1 MSTSKHKQSL
11 SAFAQDGEL
20 AQEISG
26 FQPRPAQVKMAQ
38 AIADVAEVQGQ
49 LVVEAGT
56 GTGKTFAYL
65 VPAML
70 SEEKAIVSTGT
81 KNLQEQLFFKD
92 LPLVKKALGSHKT
105 IALLK
110 GRANYLCLYR
120 LAQHTRHTH
129 LVDSTALGE
138 LTKVKKWSNSTK
150 TGDVGELDDI
160 AEDARILPFVTS
172 TVDNCLGRDC
182 PDYEDCYL
190 VKARKDAMD
199 ADLVV
204 VNHHLFFADAALKDT
219 GFGELIPEAQTIIFD
234 EAHQIPD
241 VATQYFGETV
251 SSRQIQDM
259 CKDIEAIQKTALKD
273 ANQLSLAAEK
283 LRLVT
288 ADLRIMFPIQPSKGN
303 WFEQLRR
310 EDIQS
315 QMDAIQNAM
324 DLLYEVTKV
333 NLGREK
339 ALDAL
344 FERCSL
350 TRSKLRKM
358 LEVNQLGVSLWFETT
373 PKHISLHLTPLS
385 IAKKFAAMVE
395 EEERTWVFTSATI
408 SVDGSCQHF
417 KKQLGLNGAR
427 DLILDSPFDYQKQ
440 SLLCV
445 PRYLPEASSKERTM
459 ALVDIAVRIVEASQG
474 NCFLLFTSHAMM
486 RRVAEQLEEEVDNP
500 ILVQGQ
506 TSKRVL
512 LEQFLEEEQ
521 AVLLATGAF
530 WEGVDVRGDK
540 LTCVMID
547 KLPFASPDEPL
558 LQARNEDARKRG
570 ENPFATMQIPQA
582 VITMKQ
588 GAGRLI
594 RDVKDRGVLV
604 VCDPRLVYK
613 DYGKTFLGSLP
624 DMRRTRNLDEAMA
637 FLQDIAMEPDE
648 QIEE

>member
-1 MSTSKHKQSL
+1 MSKSKHKQTL
-11 SAFAQDGEL
+11 SAFAQEGEL
-20 AQEISG
+20 AQQING
-26 FQPRPAQVKMAQ
+26 FQPRPAQVQMAQ

-70 SEEKAIVSTGT
+70 AEEKAIVSTGT

-138 LTKVKKWSNSTK
+138 LTRVKKWSNSTK

-190 VKARKDAMD
+190 VKARKEAMD

-251 SSRQIQDM
+251 SSRQIQEM

-288 ADLRIMFPIQPSKGN
+288 ADLRIMFPVQPSKGN

-344 FERCSL
+344 FERCSM

-417 KKQLGLNGAR
+417 KKQLGLNDAQ
-427 DLILDSPFDYQKQ
+427 DLILDSPFDYQQQ

-445 PRYLPEASSKERTM
+445 PRYLPEASSKERTA

-570 ENPFATMQIPQA
+570 ENPFASMQIPQA

-624 DMRRTRNLDEAMA
+624 DMRRTRDLDEAMK
-637 FLQDIAMEPDE
+637 FLKNIVVELDE